1 MRGQELDTRGGGKLL
16 DMNGKGLTKRYKI
29 FFKTGVG
36 FHYINGCKIFAMFRS
51 FKLNAHIA
59 HIHRT
64 YVYSGILC
72 IYIYLHV
79 GYMYKF
85 TYIYMRSIH

>member
-72 IYIYLHV
+72 IYIY
-79 GYMYKF
+79 
-85 TYIYMRSIH
+85 IYM